1 MHLSLLA
8 LVLPLAAALPY
19 QKPPPCTPETAIQR
33 KEWSSSSPEERRS
46 YIDAVKC
53 LMDKPSIYPPGTMPA
68 STSYFTDF
76 AASHAGLSLSIHSS
90 GTFLSWHREF
100 VALFESALHECS
112 YPSHLG
118 IPYWDWPLYTDRP
131 LIQST
136 LFDGSPTSL
145 GGNGLP
151 LPEAPPSLALPGAA
165 PPAGTWAGAGGC
177 IASGPFA
184 NISVSLGPLPGKYS
198 ETGLP
203 SNWTQANPH
212 CLARDLNDVVMQ
224 QSNNK
229 DIVDKVFSATGIT
242 EFQEFIATPHTGGH
256 NSGGG
261 KLSDFF
267 TSPADPV
274 FYLHHAQIDRVWA
287 IWQAGEEGRRESFN
301 GTSTF
306 RNPIGVTPE
315 VDGDTVMSFGVVGGN
330 TTLREVA
337 DPMAG
342 KYCYAYV

>member
-1 MHLSLLA
+1 
-8 LVLPLAAALPY
+8 
-19 QKPPPCTPETAIQR
+19 
-33 KEWSSSSPEERRS
+33 
-46 YIDAVKC
+46 
-53 LMDKPSIYPPGTMPA
+53 MDKPSIYPPGTMSA

-76 AASHAGLSLSIHSS
+76 AASHAGLTLSMHRS

-100 VALFESALHECS
+100 VFIFESALHECN

-118 IPYWDWPLYTDRP
+118 VPYWDWPLYTNRP

-151 LPEAPPSLALPGAA
+151 LSEAPPKLVEEDAQLPL
-165 PPAGTWAGAGGC
+165 GTWAGAGGC

-184 NISVSLGPLPGKYS
+184 NTSVSLGPLPSKYIK
-198 ETGLP
+198 TGLP

-212 CLARDLNDVVMQ
+212 CLTRDLNDVIMQ
-224 QSNNK
+224 QMNNK
-229 DIVDKVFSATGIT
+229 DVVDKVLSATGIA
-242 EFQEFIATPHTGGH
+242 EFQDWLGTPHAGGH
-256 NSGGG
+256 NAGSGQ
-261 KLSDFF
+261 LNDFF
-267 TSPADPV
+267 ASPVDPT

-287 IWQAGEEGRRESFN
+287 LWQAEDEERRGTFN
-301 GTSTF
+301 GTSTLG
-306 RNPIGVTPE
+306 NPVGVTPE

-330 TTLREVA
+330 VTLREVA

-342 KYCYAYV
+342 RYCYIYV